1 MRWAAGISA
10 IAALAAAGASQA
22 AVCKIWGPPQR
33 IGLLDVSLIKEAS
46 GIAASRRFSGRLYH
60 NNDSGDGPNV
70 YVTDAAG
77 RGTRTVA
84 IAGFTPTDVEDIAVG
99 PCAENASCLYVGD
112 IGDNF
117 AKRQTVD
124 FVLVVETAAFE
135 GPLKPLRVVHARYP
149 DKPHDAE
156 AFAVHPNGDLFLV
169 TKPVDLVNRRAGV
182 AQVFRLTAA
191 QLAAEGEAAQTFEPV
206 GDIDLPYLLYENN
219 LAGQLATG
227 LDIAPDGSRFV
238 LITYQ
243 SAIEVGFDL
252 SKPLP
257 SSRGWAPGRDYRI
270 VATAP
275 MPQTE
280 AVSYAPDGEAIL
292 YDTELTLSAAMAPIH
307 LPANGEAPLYRQ
319 ACEAR

>member
-1 MRWAAGISA
+1 MRWVAG
-10 IAALAAAGASQA
+10 AAAVA
-22 AVCKIWGPPQR
+22 AVAMAAPSEAAICKAWAAPQK
-33 IGLLDVSLIKEAS
+33 IGVLDVAVIKEAS
-46 GIAASRRFSGRLYH
+46 GIAASRRFPGRLYH
-60 NNDSGDGPNV
+60 NNDSGDGPNI
-70 YVTDAAG
+70 YVTDPAG
-77 RGTRTVA
+77 RGTRTVT
-84 IAGFTPTDVEDIAVG
+84 IAGFTPVDVEDIAVG

-169 TKPVDLVNRRAGV
+169 TKPVDFVNRRAGA

-191 QLAAEGEAAQTFEPV
+191 QLAAEGEAAQTFEQV
-206 GDIDLPYLLYENN
+206 GEIDLPYLLYENN

-227 LDIAPDGSRFV
+227 MDIAPEGDRFV

-243 SAIEVGFDL
+243 SAIEVGLNL

-257 SSRGWAPGRDYRI
+257 PSRRWVIGRDYRI
-270 VATAP
+270 IATAP

-280 AVSYAPDGEAIL
+280 AVAYAPDGLSIV
-292 YDTELTLSAAMAPIH
+292 YDTELTASAAMAPIH
-307 LPANGEAPLYRQ
+307 LPSNGEAPLYRQ
-319 ACEAR
+319 ACDGR